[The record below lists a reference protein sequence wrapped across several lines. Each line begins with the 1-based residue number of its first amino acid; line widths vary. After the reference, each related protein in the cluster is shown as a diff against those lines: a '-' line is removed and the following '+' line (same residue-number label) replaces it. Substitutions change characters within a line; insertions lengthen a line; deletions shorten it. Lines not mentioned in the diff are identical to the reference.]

1 VAIGLSERGAVAVLW
16 MLAAIGGGIGILLRA
31 AGDGLS
37 MAAGALFLLAMCAFA
52 VYLSR
57 VHVYEELPPDAK
69 VTPLWGD
76 FMYKQRVA
84 EVLVDATL
92 AFGVYYGVNNWYFDP
107 EAYLRNSEL
116 FYRALPVV
124 LSSQLIGFFIVG
136 LYRGTWQYESARDL
150 VMIVKGV
157 ALGTVMADLALVV
170 VYQSFDH
177 SLVVFALDAAAL
189 IVLVAITR
197 IFERGI
203 IRYVR
208 TLTR

>member
-1 VAIGLSERGAVAVLW
+1 
-16 MLAAIGGGIGILLRA
+16 
-31 AGDGLS
+31 
-37 MAAGALFLLAMCAFA
+37 
-52 VYLSR
+52 
-57 VHVYEELPPDAK
+57 
-69 VTPLWGD
+69 
-76 FMYKQRVA
+76 
-84 EVLVDATL
+84 
-92 AFGVYYGVNNWYFDP
+92 VNNWYFDP